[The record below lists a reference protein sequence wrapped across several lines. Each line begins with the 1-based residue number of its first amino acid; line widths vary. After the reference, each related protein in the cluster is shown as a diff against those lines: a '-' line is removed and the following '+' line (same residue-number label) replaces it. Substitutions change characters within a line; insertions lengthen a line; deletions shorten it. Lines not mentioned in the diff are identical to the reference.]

1 MKLIKLTLLVGV
13 MTFLYGCEKCSDCT
27 LSMYDGTCSFEFFG
41 TTIDQEYTNLTEDEN
56 RSVKSNC
63 QASGGIYTEDE
74 MVTEK
79 EECGKKKDVEDAV
92 DDREDDGY
100 DCSSIE

>member
-1 MKLIKLTLLVGV
+1 
-13 MTFLYGCEKCSDCT
+13 
-27 LSMYDGTCSFEFFG
+27 
-41 TTIDQEYTNLTEDEN
+41 
-56 RSVKSNC
+56 
-63 QASGGIYTEDE
+63 